1 MAVRYSFECPKCSTA
16 VELTVTQ
23 AGQEMTCQSC
33 AEEFSA
39 PRLGD
44 IKKLPVV
51 GGEVA
56 AKPKAKLSSPVK
68 GWLFA
73 GGLLL
78 AVVAGAAAYGI
89 QSYAASMYSTAQKIG
104 GDIDKIVEDEMKV
117 VDAMPDAD
125 IYAIASEAH
134 KDSFQLEYR
143 ELPHRSLAIQS
154 GILHNVALGCWA
166 VCGIGAAMLLSSFF
180 VGKS

>member
-1 MAVRYSFECPKCSTA
+1 MAVRYSFECPECSTA

-33 AEEFSA
+33 DHEFSA

-56 AKPKAKLSSPVK
+56 EKSKAKSSSPVK

-78 AVVAGAAAYGI
+78 AAVAGAAAYGI
-89 QSYAASMYSTAQKIG
+89 QTYADSMNEAAQEIG
-104 GDIDKIVEDEMKV
+104 GNIDEIVEAEMKV
-117 VDAMPDAD
+117 VDEMPAVD
-125 IYAIASEAH
+125 IYTIAAEAH
-134 KDSFQLEYR
+134 KDSFQLEYQ

-154 GILHNVALGCWA
+154 RILHNVALGFWS
-166 VCGIGAAMLLSSFF
+166 VCGIGAVMLLSSFF
-180 VGKS
+180 VGKT